1 VVLFSPLVALWINL
15 FVELVLVVAVGSVGV
30 VSNYLRQGAE
40 EMTTMTEYWERV
52 EDAAQDAHLAAWDTC
67 HKIYLAMDEAEAD
80 WFRANY
86 NSIVEGTPDELVAAV
101 SKWYDESCFLRFVTA
116 VKTNLVDPNAG
127 YATLIPQGAEE
138 DDEDEGEV

>member
-1 VVLFSPLVALWINL
+1 
-15 FVELVLVVAVGSVGV
+15 
-30 VSNYLRQGAE
+30 
-40 EMTTMTEYWERV
+40 
-52 EDAAQDAHLAAWDTC
+52 
-67 HKIYLAMDEAEAD
+67 MDEAEAD

-138 DDEDEGEV
+138 DDEDEEEV